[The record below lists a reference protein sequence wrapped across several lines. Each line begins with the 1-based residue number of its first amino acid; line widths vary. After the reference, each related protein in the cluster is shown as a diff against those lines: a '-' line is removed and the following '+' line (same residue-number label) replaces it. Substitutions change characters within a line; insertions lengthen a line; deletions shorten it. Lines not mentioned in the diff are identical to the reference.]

1 MEKTILG
8 PSAPAPA
15 QPDLHIQRPPE
26 AVARGARRERWQ
38 AERGRNVEERQR
50 QAEWQR
56 EGGPY
61 EDTGGKEQRQTAAE
75 TQEGQ
80 MGSQTPSTVQEPW
93 AHKAKSGVGEQAPR
107 EEGEESERAP
117 NAPCRCRP
125 HLKPSPRPHSRA
137 SGWAAPSRRQ
147 MRLRRS

>member
-93 AHKAKSGVGEQAPR
+93 AHKAKSRVGEQAPR
-107 EEGEESERAP
+107 EEGEESGLPMPPAGTAP
-117 NAPCRCRP
+117 ILSRLPAPIPEPAGGRHPAGGR
-125 HLKPSPRPHSRA
+125 
-137 SGWAAPSRRQ
+137 
-147 MRLRRS
+147 